1 MASTAR
7 NRAAGAADLIGSMTP
22 ALEGVRPTLPS
33 PEHSSAISR
42 EPERAKSPSEF
53 ARVLS
58 GIGKAID
65 RGERIM
71 SGAASGSYATLDAG
85 ALIALQ
91 AGIYRYSEAIDLTS
105 KLIDRATNAARTVLQ
120 SGH

>member
-1 MASTAR
+1 MS
-7 NRAAGAADLIGSMTP
+7 SP
-22 ALEGVRPTLPS
+22 LEGVRPVSPQPELPS
-33 PEHSSAISR
+33 AAPR
-42 EPERAKSPSEF
+42 EAERPKSPGEF
-53 ARVLS
+53 ARVLN
-58 GIGKAID
+58 GLGKAID

-71 SGAASGSYATLDAG
+71 AGASSGAYATQDAG

>member
-1 MASTAR
+1 MSPT
-7 NRAAGAADLIGSMTP
+7 I
-22 ALEGVRPTLPS
+22 EGVRP
-33 PEHSSAISR
+33 AIPN
-42 EPERAKSPSEF
+42 PERFSSTDQAPEPSKTAGEF
-53 ARVLS
+53 TRVLK

-71 SGAASGSYATLDAG
+71 AGAASGTYASLDAG

-120 SGH
+120 AGH

>member
-1 MASTAR
+1 
-7 NRAAGAADLIGSMTP
+7 MTP
-22 ALEGVRPTLPS
+22 ALEGVRPPLPT
-33 PEHSSAISR
+33 PEVGSAVPAAR
-42 EPERAKSPSEF
+42 EAAKTPDEF

-71 SGAASGSYATLDAG
+71 AGAASGTYASLDAG

-105 KLIDRATNAARTVLQ
+105 KLVDRATNAARTVLQ
-120 SGH
+120 AGH